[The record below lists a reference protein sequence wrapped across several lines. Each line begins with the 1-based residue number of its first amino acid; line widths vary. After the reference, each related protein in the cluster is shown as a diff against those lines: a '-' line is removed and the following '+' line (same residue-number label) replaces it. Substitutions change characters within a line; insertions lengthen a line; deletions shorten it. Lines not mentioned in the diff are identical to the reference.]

1 MAAIEAIETVCLES
15 EVTSVLFED
24 NFSSYKHL
32 QLRFNAASDS
42 NYDNSYNNAGH
53 YREFCW
59 MYFNTT
65 SQTSNSDYRNHWI
78 NVREGTSTADDFVSH
93 KMSIPWC
100 AGTFRATVFYGQ
112 AVVDIM
118 DHTSSTKNTSILATT
133 LSVMTPWNRATN
145 TPTSSKAISLVGGV
159 WNNDDA
165 ITKILLMPDL
175 GTNWRRGSV
184 FTLYG
189 IKATDSEA

>member
-1 MAAIEAIETVCLES
+1 MAAIEAIETVYLES
-15 EVTSVLFED
+15 EVTSILFED

-32 QLRFNAASDS
+32 QLRFNAASNS
-42 NYDNSYNNAGH
+42 NYGSGADAGH

-59 MYFNTT
+59 MFFNTT
-65 SQTSNSDYRNHWI
+65 SATSNSDYRPHWFNI
-78 NVREGTSTADDFVSH
+78 REGTSTVDDETAH
-93 KMSIPWC
+93 RMIIPWC
-100 AGTFRATVFYGQ
+100 AGTFRANVFYGQ

-145 TPTSSKAISLVGGV
+145 TPNSSKSISLVGGV

-189 IKATDSEA
+189 IKES

>member
-1 MAAIEAIETVCLES
+1 MAAIEAIETVYLES
-15 EVTSVLFED
+15 EATSVLFD
-24 NFSSYKHL
+24 NNFSSYKHL

-65 SQTSNSDYRNHWI
+65 SQTGLSDYRVHWI
-78 NVREGTSTADDFVSH
+78 QSRETVSTTDDFTNH

-133 LSVMTPWNRATN
+133 LSVMNPWLRATN
-145 TPTSSKAISLVGGV
+145 TPASSKAISLVGGV

-165 ITKILLMPDL
+165 ITKILLML
-175 GTNWRRGSV
+175 S
-184 FTLYG
+184 L
-189 IKATDSEA
+189 IHI